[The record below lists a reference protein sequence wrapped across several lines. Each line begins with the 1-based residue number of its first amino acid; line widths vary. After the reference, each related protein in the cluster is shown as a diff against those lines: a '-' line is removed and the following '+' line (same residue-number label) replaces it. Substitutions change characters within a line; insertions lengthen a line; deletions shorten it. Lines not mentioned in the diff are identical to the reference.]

1 MQYKWYSYCV
11 EASTILS
18 KTGGVT
24 VFKKNEFKAE
34 VVRKGLTLAEV
45 ARELGLYPAS
55 LSRKINGNSDFYRG
69 EIERII
75 NLLNLSGEDVLR
87 IFFAD

>member
-1 MQYKWYSYCV
+1 M
-11 EASTILS
+11 
-18 KTGGVT
+18 
-24 VFKKNEFKAE
+24 FKKNEFKAE

-45 ARELGLYPAS
+45 ARELGLDPAS

-87 IFFAD
+87 IILPTILRKHKLTLKEV